1 MLNIQ
6 SLINAHNSLDKGI
19 KRARHDSTDLEVR
32 DACIQRFEY
41 TFELAIKTIKRY
53 IEMEMPISQNIDQL
67 NYRDLLRIADEIG
80 LIQHVEVW
88 FTYREA
94 RNQTSHAYDQNKAA
108 MVFQVAI
115 DFLEKS
121 RFLIKQIHQ
130 KLS

>member
-19 KRARHDSTDLEVR
+19 KRARQDSTDLEVR

-94 RNQTSHAYDQNKAA
+94 RNQTSHAYDQNKAT

-121 RFLIKQIHQ
+121 RFLIEQLNQ